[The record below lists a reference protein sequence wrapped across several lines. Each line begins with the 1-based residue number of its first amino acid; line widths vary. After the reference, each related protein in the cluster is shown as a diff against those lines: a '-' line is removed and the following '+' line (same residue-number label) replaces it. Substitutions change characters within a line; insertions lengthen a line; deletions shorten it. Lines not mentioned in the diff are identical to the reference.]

1 MTAAVAVVSITAAQT
16 SMPAY
21 AATGKSAFSSQANA
35 STQVAPNWGP
45 LVALG
50 GREWDGP
57 GGRQRFNWIE
67 PGRVLSW
74 QRRALL
80 GGWYDLVVLTAGPD
94 GTQAISS
101 LDGVSGTLSIS
112 PSGEA
117 VIALSTG
124 VERVLSAEGEGFRV
138 RLRGGRAT
146 EDFVITRFDSPFTQT
161 AAIAAVEAIG
171 VPEAAPERPRSGP
184 IILGAVSAPGPQVNR
199 PASTTRP
206 PVQPA
211 RPAASTGTTSTP
223 SPSIGG
229 GPIVVASAPPPPAAI
244 RQAPRPAAGAPAA
257 RPDAPNSRE
266 ALMQAQVA
274 TRREQAAREAEAER
288 QRQYQIAENARI
300 AEENRRAQEAANAA
314 AWSEGL
320 GFLGALVGGVAVG
333 MQTGGDMA
341 SITAGMALGSSVLAP
356 NSEMAAAAN
365 VVMQGEVQRIEDE
378 RAIQAQVIAELN
390 NPDNPINQEARR
402 RDADRET
409 RQAADRERRET
420 EERQEREDADR
431 EALLEQRMAEAATDR
446 ERQAELQQEEE
457 ARETAR
463 AEQQRRADAQRERE
477 AQQAREEQERR
488 QEEERQRRE
497 QAEREAETR
506 RQEQER
512 QRAAAEAERTR
523 LMDFKEGVTLC
534 SLTGPQA
541 QFNNWTCQGPL
552 QMIYINFERNT
563 WASAMGMAGCEQFRE
578 LPQAGSYRAFGCGY
592 GIHPT
597 SPGALRNVPEMLGVF
612 VDGRITFRCPRNIS
626 GVCREQ

>member
-1 MTAAVAVVSITAAQT
+1 
-16 SMPAY
+16 
-21 AATGKSAFSSQANA
+21 
-35 STQVAPNWGP
+35 
-45 LVALG
+45 
-50 GREWDGP
+50 
-57 GGRQRFNWIE
+57 
-67 PGRVLSW
+67 
-74 QRRALL
+74 
-80 GGWYDLVVLTAGPD
+80 
-94 GTQAISS
+94 
-101 LDGVSGTLSIS
+101 
-112 PSGEA
+112 
-117 VIALSTG
+117 
-124 VERVLSAEGEGFRV
+124 
-138 RLRGGRAT
+138 
-146 EDFVITRFDSPFTQT
+146 
-161 AAIAAVEAIG
+161 
-171 VPEAAPERPRSGP
+171 
-184 IILGAVSAPGPQVNR
+184 
-199 PASTTRP
+199 
-206 PVQPA
+206 
-211 RPAASTGTTSTP
+211 
-223 SPSIGG
+223 
-229 GPIVVASAPPPPAAI
+229 
-244 RQAPRPAAGAPAA
+244 
-257 RPDAPNSRE
+257 
-266 ALMQAQVA
+266 MQAQVA